1 MTDELELQAI
11 EKVKKGDADA
21 FGYLV
26 DKHQKL
32 VYNLALKMLVNPED
46 AEDAAQ
52 EAFIKAFRSINSF
65 RGESKFSVWLYKL
78 TNNICLDMLRK
89 KREATVS
96 LSVEDADG
104 GDDSEIEIADA
115 RFSPDEVYEKKEM
128 REALH
133 RGLGELD
140 EEFRSVLVLREVSGL
155 SYDEIAQTLD
165 LDPGTVKSRIFRARK
180 KLCTILTRDGNFF
193 GFSSSNP
200 KEGGRKS

>member
-1 MTDELELQAI
+1 MTDELELQTI
-11 EKVKKGDADA
+11 EKVRRGDADA

-26 DKHQKL
+26 EKHQKL
-32 VYNLALKMLVNPED
+32 VYNLALKMLGSPED

-52 EAFIKAFRSINSF
+52 EAFIKAFRSIESF

-78 TNNICLDMLRK
+78 TNNVCLDMLRK
-89 KREATVS
+89 KRDATVS
-96 LSVEDADG
+96 LSVEDENG
-104 GDDSEIEIADA
+104 EDSEIEISDE

-133 RGLGELD
+133 KALVELD
-140 EEFRSVLVLREVSGL
+140 EDFRSVLVLREVNGL
-155 SYDEIAQTLD
+155 SYDEIAEALS

>member
-1 MTDELELQAI
+1 MTDELELQTI
-11 EKVKKGDADA
+11 EKVRRGDADA

-26 DKHQKL
+26 EKHQKL
-32 VYNLALKMLVNPED
+32 VYNLALKMLGNPED

-52 EAFIKAFRSINSF
+52 EAFIKAYRSIESF

-78 TNNICLDMLRK
+78 TNNVCLDMLRK

-96 LSVEDADG
+96 LSVEDENG
-104 GDDSEIEIADA
+104 GDDAEIEIADG

-128 REALH
+128 REAL
-133 RGLGELD
+133 RKGLSELED
-140 EEFRSVLVLREVSGL
+140 DFRSVLVLREVNGL
-155 SYDEIAQTLD
+155 SYDEIAQTLS